1 MNRLLATLLL
11 CNTALYACSG
21 TKTTAEID
29 RELRVLD
36 SETIAAAG
44 IDTTSLD
51 AVEKQVL
58 RHLLAGESIEIN
70 GNNDYSLYIP
80 RAFKPDEAYYLATQ
94 EAIISLLCKQG
105 YVQPSPEQFRE
116 RVSTLFGIT
125 QGDLHQHLYF
135 NGEGWIPAEEDIY
148 GPESEEEYYVYVKY
162 VESLHFDPER
172 RLVTTSSE
180 LPILVDYRNRYPRLA
195 AVEQHIN
202 RKKRLSLMLDKA
214 EVESDPELR
223 EPYVLNLF
231 ADLGAEWIQKVR
243 REEIER
249 LVARNK
255 FLLNNDPAS
264 FQRMLRFYDPLTTQ
278 LFDKGGL
285 RKPKIHPGSDIGE
298 LIEFHTRDSA
308 RLRGEYP
315 GWEILSAARGDLNGD
330 GKEDMAFVIGFGDRM
345 LGFDYADT
353 LNDSRYEYNDY
364 PPERLRE
371 RTLVVALS
379 ERERPGLPIGIVN
392 EKLIP
397 CFPAWNSNA
406 DDAFDGIDI
415 SNGELVLH
423 ERSWMS
429 AGSWWTDTYRYGFR
443 FIDEQLR
450 LVNREQTR
458 FHRGSGEAYLTH
470 LDLETGRY
478 SSKSYNEFE
487 ETKSSPTYVLLFEP
501 LPLLALE
508 KLERG
513 GTYPLSKPDYEGEVF
528 NLNLLN

>member
-1 MNRLLATLLL
+1 MKRLLSTLLL
-11 CNTALYACSG
+11 CNTALCGCSG

-29 RELRVLD
+29 RELRALD
-36 SETIAAAG
+36 SEAVAAAG

-58 RHLLAGESIEIN
+58 RRLLTGKSIEVN
-70 GNNDYSLYIP
+70 GNDSYSRYVP
-80 RAFKPDEAYYLATQ
+80 RAFNPDEAYYLAAQ
-94 EAIISLLCKQG
+94 EALAALLREQG
-105 YVQPSPEQFRE
+105 YVQPSREQFRE
-116 RVSTLFGIT
+116 RVAALFGIA
-125 QGDLHQHLYF
+125 QGDRPQHLYF

-148 GPESEEEYYVYVKY
+148 GPEEEDGE
-162 VESLHFDPER
+162 ERLHFDPEHR
-172 RLVTTSSE
+172 QITTMSD
-180 LPILVDYRNRYPRLA
+180 LPILADYRNRYPRLA

-202 RKKRLSLMLDKA
+202 RRKRLSLMLDKA
-214 EVESDPELR
+214 GVESDPGQR
-223 EPYVLNLF
+223 EAYVLNLF
-231 ADLGAEWIQKVR
+231 ADKDSEWIRQVR
-243 REEIER
+243 RKEIEK
-249 LVARNK
+249 LAARNK
-255 FLLNNDPAS
+255 FLLNADPQG
-264 FQRMLRFYDPLTTQ
+264 FQRMLRTGDPLATQ

-285 RKPKIHPGSDIGE
+285 RKPEIRTGSDIGE
-298 LIEFHTRDSA
+298 LIEFAGDTMLLQAGH
-308 RLRGEYP
+308 P

-330 GKEDMAFVIGFGDRM
+330 GKEDAAFVIGLDERM

-353 LNDSRYEYNDY
+353 LNDSRREYEDY

-379 ERERPGLPIGIVN
+379 EREEPGLPIRTVN

-406 DDAFDGIDI
+406 DDAFEGIDI
-415 SNGELVLH
+415 SDGELKLR

-429 AGSWWTDTYRYGFR
+429 AGSWWTDMYCFGFR
-443 FIDEQLR
+443 FIDGQLR
-450 LVNREQTR
+450 LVNREQTG
-458 FHRGSGEAYLTH
+458 FHRGTGEAYLTN

-487 ETKSSPTYVLLFEP
+487 ETEPSPTYVLLFEP

-513 GTYPLSKPDYEGEVF
+513 RTYPLSKPDYEGEIF
-528 NLNLLN
+528 DLNLLN